1 MKINQIRPLEGKF
14 TEVLADIALMPK
26 MLYYYGKMPEKR
38 VPTVAIVGARRNT
51 DYGYEVAYNT
61 AYALAKRGVLI
72 ISGLALGIDSIAHRG
87 ALDAGGVTIGVLG
100 TPIERVYPLRHRALA
115 EEMVERG
122 GAVMSEYKL
131 GDNMDWKASFLYRN
145 RLISGLADV
154 VIVVEAAE
162 RSGSLNT
169 AAHALEQGREL
180 FAVPGDISRATSQG
194 CNRLIMQGAQPF
206 TRVEDVLAVLFP
218 EEACSGSHKRKRA
231 VSGDSEVETAILR
244 LIDSGV
250 RDGEEVINSLS
261 IDAAEFNR
269 TITLLEI
276 KGRVRGLGAN
286 KWAVVG

>member
-1 MKINQIRPLEGKF
+1 MKINQIRPLEANF
-14 TEVLADIALMPK
+14 TEVLASIALMPK
-26 MLYYYGKMPEKR
+26 TLYYYGKIPEKR

-61 AYALAKRGVLI
+61 AYELARRGILI

-100 TPIERVYPLRHRALA
+100 TPIERIYPLRHRALA
-115 EEMVERG
+115 EEMVEKG

-169 AAHALEQGREL
+169 AMHAIEQGREL
-180 FAVPGDISRATSQG
+180 FAVPGDISRVTSQG

-218 EEACSGSHKRKRA
+218 EEASSGSSKHKRA
-231 VSGDSEVETAILR
+231 ISGDTDAETAILR
-244 LIDSGV
+244 LLDSGV
-250 RDGEEVINSLS
+250 RDGEEVISSLS
-261 IDAAEFNR
+261 IEAAEFNR

-286 KWAVVG
+286 RWMVVG